1 MGSDDTLGKVK
12 DPVVAIVHWFK
23 TRPPGTKAGL
33 SGLGAVALLLI
44 LWRTIKDHDTLFVL
58 AEMAHF
64 IGIGVLGYKLQKK
77 KSVAGLSL
85 QSQLLTATFLAVR
98 LFCSFMMEYDIHTVL
113 DGLTLLATL
122 GVVYCMTA
130 ADMKVTYQKEQDIIK
145 FYYVLVP
152 CAVLALVAK
161 PSTSHYFIFR
171 IFWAFCVYLEAVS
184 VFPQLRMMQKAKPP
198 PPATPIFFSFAFIV
212 RWMGAARRA
221 PQAPLVVERFT
232 AHYVFALGLSR
243 FLSCAHW
250 ILQILEGNKYLLQ
263 ALGSGLWP
271 VMVLASEVV
280 QTFILADFCYYYVKS
295 YAEGSG
301 IVRLPAGIV

>member
-12 DPVVAIVHWFK
+12 DPLVAAVQWLK
-23 TRPPGTKAGL
+23 TRPAKTKAA
-33 SGLGAVALLLI
+33 LGGIGALLLLLI

-64 IGIGVLGYKLQKK
+64 VGIGVLGYKLQKK

-85 QSQLLTATFLAVR
+85 QTQLLTATFLAVR

-113 DGLTLLATL
+113 DALTLLATL
-122 GVVYCMTA
+122 GVVFCMLFT
-130 ADMKVTYQKEQDIIK
+130 DMKNSYQKEQDVVK

-152 CAVLALVAK
+152 CAVLAFVAK
-161 PSTSHYFIFR
+161 PSTSHFYMFR
-171 IFWAFCVYLEAVS
+171 VFWAFCVYLEAVS
-184 VFPQLRMMQKAKPP
+184 VFPQLRMMQKAK
-198 PPATPIFFSFAFIV
+198 
-212 RWMGAARRA
+212 
-221 PQAPLVVERFT
+221 VVERFT

-271 VMVLASEVV
+271 IMVLGSEVV